1 MKQYLCIYR
10 NSEQNDWV
18 SLLPLAQF
26 THNTWVN
33 ESTGQTLFDLLIGH
47 TPTICAETLDITIP
61 EVARRKEGLEHN
73 QLRAQA
79 ALRNAQ
85 WLLVQWGERKKG
97 QRHYQGF
104 AKGDQ
109 VWLEG
114 TNLQLS
120 HPTTKL
126 APKRYGPFTI
136 TDVISPV
143 VRLKLAFCMTCAIRV
158 LVLAQEPSFWDSRGP
173 C

>member
-1 MKQYLCIYR
+1 M
-10 NSEQNDWV
+10 
-18 SLLPLAQF
+18 
-26 THNTWVN
+26 HNTWVN
-33 ESTGQTLFDLLIGH
+33 ESTGQTPFDLLIGH

-61 EVARRKEGLEHN
+61 EVARRKEWLEHN

-85 WLLVQWGERKKG
+85 QLLVQRGERKKG
-97 QRHYQGF
+97 QCHYQGF

-143 VRLKLAFCMTCAIRV
+143 VRLKLAFCTTYAIRV
-158 LVLAQEPSFWDSRGP
+158 LVLAQGPSF
-173 C
+173 